1 MEDGPRYSETV
12 PTVYSHTGHSEMKLH
27 MKMAFY
33 TKEFD

>member
-1 MEDGPRYSETV
+1 MKGGPNYSETAPAV
-12 PTVYSHTGHSEMKLH
+12 SSHTGPSEMKLH

>member
-1 MEDGPRYSETV
+1 MKGGPRYSDTAH
-12 PTVYSHTGHSEMKLH
+12 TVYDHTGPSEMKLH